1 MKRTRLLALFLAV
14 SALMLSLAAL
24 ASSAPDEEDRY
35 FTVLNDSVQ
44 PLDEAMMPVMS
55 GGEIYAPYALFS
67 DRSLGVFYS
76 YNSEMYRLTLYNRDY
91 MITFDSL
98 AQTAYDREQQYQMR
112 LVTNEAGT
120 ICVPLTFVCEKF
132 GLDLQILRSHPLETV
147 RIVSES
153 DLSADSFLARYQP
166 ELVALYLAH
175 ISRPSAEPSSEP
187 PVSSS
192 AAPSAE
198 PSEEVSPPPEPKVVY
213 ITFDDGP
220 NRNTASILDTLD
232 EYGMKATFFLLGSE
246 IEQERDTVRR
256 MVGEGHSVGL
266 HAWSHV
272 DSEMYSSPEALRD
285 EIERAA
291 EALDSVAQIRTRIF
305 RFPYGS
311 SYREVTQEMR
321 DAVISAGC
329 RYWDWT
335 VDALDYEQPSAS
347 ALARTVIRGL
357 DEANSTVVILMHDT
371 ETTAEALPT
380 ILRHIADG
388 NFIVR
393 AISVGDM
400 PINFYGDVRTSL
412 VD

>member
-24 ASSAPDEEDRY
+24 ASSASDDEDEY

-44 PLDEAMMPVMS
+44 PLDAAMMPVMS
-55 GGEIYAPYALFS
+55 GGEIYAPYAIFS

-112 LVTNEAGT
+112 LMTNGAGT

-132 GLDLQILRSHPLETV
+132 GLELQILRSHPLETV
-147 RIVSES
+147 RVVSES

-175 ISRPSAEPSSEP
+175 IARPSAEPSSEP
-187 PVSSS
+187 PVS

-198 PSEEVSPPPEPKVVY
+198 PSEEASPPPEPKVVY

-272 DSEMYSSPEALRD
+272 GGEMYSSPEALRD
-285 EIERAA
+285 ELERAA
-291 EALDSVAQIRTRIF
+291 EALDAVAQIRTRIF

-311 SYREVTQEMR
+311 SYREVTPEMR
-321 DAVISAGC
+321 DAVIGAGY

-357 DEANSTVVILMHDT
+357 DEADSTVVILMHDT
-371 ETTAEALPT
+371 STTAEALPE
-380 ILRHIADG
+380 ILRHIAGG

-393 AISVGDM
+393 TISVGDM
-400 PINFYGDVRTSL
+400 PINFYGDVRTSP

>member
-1 MKRTRLLALFLAV
+1 MKRMRLLALFLAV
-14 SALMLSLAAL
+14 SALVLSLAAF
-24 ASSAPDEEDRY
+24 ASSASDGEEF

-44 PLDEAMMPVMS
+44 PLDTAMMPVMAD
-55 GGEIYAPYALFS
+55 GEVYAPYEIFA

-98 AQTAYDREQQYQMR
+98 AQTAYDREQQYQIR
-112 LVTNEAGT
+112 LVTNGAGT
-120 ICVPLTFVCEKF
+120 ICVPLSFVCEKF
-132 GLDLQILRSHPLETV
+132 GLELQVLRSHPLETV
-147 RIVSES
+147 RIVSSS
-153 DLSADSFLARYQP
+153 DLGADSFLAQYQP
-166 ELVALYLAH
+166 ELVALYLGH
-175 ISRPSAEPSSEP
+175 ISRPSAEPSGEP
-187 PVSSS
+187 QTS
-192 AAPSAE
+192 AAPSSVPPE
-198 PSEEVSPPPEPKVVY
+198 DTSPPPEPKVVY

-232 EYGMKATFFLLGSE
+232 DYGMKATFFLLGSE

-256 MVGEGHSVGL
+256 MVGGGHAVGL

-272 DSEMYSSPEALRD
+272 GSEMYSSGEALRD

-291 EALDSVAQIRTRIF
+291 GALDAVAQVRTRIF

-311 SYREVTQEMR
+311 SYSEVTDEMR
-321 DAVISAGC
+321 DAVIGAGY

-357 DEANSTVVILMHDT
+357 DEADSTVVILMHDT
-371 ETTAEALPT
+371 ATTAEALPE
-380 ILRHIADG
+380 ILEYISDG

-393 AISVGDM
+393 TISVGDM
-400 PINFYGDVRTSL
+400 PINFYGDVRTSP